1 MNSEK
6 LLVKLNNVPKYVS
19 MRQLWIEITK
29 LMNYSYMAAKDL
41 AGIYIDTDTKG
52 SIQLHY
58 WYLYFFQINS
68 INKLKRA
75 CNQEEGKLVLYLL
88 NSKIEVIFPGKNYW
102 SLSMMTN
109 VNLRFSTR
117 EIKVK
122 TRKYEAI
129 VDILKNLDKRLTRPR
144 ENEQPIESCV
154 QAKELTFI
162 KFKTPTYAAR
172 AIEELTISNYEVKYS
187 RSYMC
192 LCYENNEEINLP
204 KRTESQAVSQD
215 IPTTSNN
222 SQQETL
228 ALNISKEPI
237 AHDSKKTII
246 KIGSIK
252 MRDFLKKFK
261 IQDTIHFT
269 LTSSDKEQ
277 QLDNDIL
284 MLNEEIDLSD

>member
-1 MNSEK
+1 
-6 LLVKLNNVPKYVS
+6 
-19 MRQLWIEITK
+19 
-29 LMNYSYMAAKDL
+29 
-41 AGIYIDTDTKG
+41 
-52 SIQLHY
+52 
-58 WYLYFFQINS
+58 
-68 INKLKRA
+68 
-75 CNQEEGKLVLYLL
+75 
-88 NSKIEVIFPGKNYW
+88 
-102 SLSMMTN
+102 MMTN

-246 KIGSIK
+246 EIGSIK